1 MGSTVETIL
10 EELESGHGFRVCP
23 QYKFHLYVN
32 TAPCGDARIFSPHE
46 ETEGGEKHAKRRN
59 RGLLRAKVEPGEGTI
74 PIKAGSDHLQ
84 TWDAVI
90 QGEPLR
96 TMSCSDKIARWNVVG
111 IQGALLSHFLEPVYL
126 ESVIIGSLF
135 NEAHVY
141 RALCGRM
148 EQTLEGIPP
157 PFHLQKPKMEKVNFT
172 EPRLPQ
178 RAPLIS
184 ANWDCER
191 EKLEILNAMTGQQEG
206 ETSSILCKR
215 QFLSRF
221 IELLDDLPTLTE
233 IDVKATKSL
242 SYGEIKAQ
250 ATNFQVSKR
259 AVVTAFA
266 RAGFGHWIGKP
277 IEEDTFYLSTAGQA
291 THLAQ

>member
-1 MGSTVETIL
+1 MMHRSGPGSTVETIL

-184 ANWDCER
+184 ANWDCGKQKSSCDSICSCRIWSLDWETHR
-191 EKLEILNAMTGQQEG
+191 GRHFLPIYSWTGNSFGTVEDDG
-206 ETSSILCKR
+206 TCCISTTKEMWV
-215 QFLSRF
+215 FL
-221 IELLDDLPTLTE
+221 
-233 IDVKATKSL
+233 
-242 SYGEIKAQ
+242 
-250 ATNFQVSKR
+250 
-259 AVVTAFA
+259 
-266 RAGFGHWIGKP
+266 H
-277 IEEDTFYLSTAGQA
+277 
-291 THLAQ
+291 